1 MDVNYSTTKST
12 KSTKDTKEKRSGA
25 FLQIFVLFVLFVAK
39 QVRFLLLFFIVA
51 LLPAM
56 PVGAQTKALDTTN
69 SDVVLVID
77 NSGSMKENDPNY
89 LRLAAAKLFVD
100 LADPGDKISIV
111 VLSDKNRTRSLNKK
125 PVRVFERAEVDE
137 LKQQI
142 DAIRS
147 EPMGEQTH
155 MGTALNQAYD
165 LLELSSEGF
174 NGANRRQFVILL
186 SDGLPT
192 GTGQEDLV
200 KQAADRFRERR
211 FWKIFPIAL
220 GADAKPEYLRAN
232 VADPSGGDVV
242 VANSAGDL
250 INSYLDVY
258 TRAGDDRYVDRVEVQ
273 PNTLAPLVDVAPDH
287 QATHVSVVFIR
298 GEGGGSI
305 RSLDA
310 PGESDVVQPFY
321 QNTVRRGAEP
331 EYELYTVPPEA
342 QVGLVGQWSINVER
356 ADPNPVTVVVLSR
369 SKLRVRMPLP
379 APLSDEDDT
388 GLRYHPVGRPM
399 LLVTGA
405 QVAQRNPDSTPDKP
419 YDYKWVSGMQPTAR
433 IVGAGDE
440 APVALQDDGVR
451 YDSAANDGRYSGL
464 LPAIS
469 TAGDY
474 TVEIEL
480 PRGREQ
486 PIHVRKDY
494 TVRVAPLPVMQITPP
509 LAATTLPLNAAF
521 SATIALPGSA
531 DFQIEQVTF
540 PTAFIQ
546 RPDGVLDQITIEPE
560 AEGRYRFNYTPNFV
574 GPYSASI
581 VAEVRGR
588 GPMGAIR
595 YVDYAEM
602 PIAVPTAVPQITI
615 SPAFTETLTYDS
627 SGLLNVPLRIRSESK
642 QQEALR
648 VQIEQIGGAP
658 VQDQVL
664 VEPNEAAQRTIAV
677 RLPDGARPSQ
687 GELTLVFSAPDQ
699 RVIVEG
705 SRVNVA
711 FKARSGL
718 LLVALLFVVVLVS
731 GGFLLYRRWKA
742 SRAAHLAAVPSAP
755 RRFS

>member
-1 MDVNYSTTKST
+1 M
-12 KSTKDTKEKRSGA
+12 EK
-25 FLQIFVLFVLFVAK
+25 VT
-39 QVRFLLLFFIVA
+39 LFFTAKSAKDAKERKNKTFASFASCAVNKLYCLLMA
-51 LLPAM
+51 CLVLLLPAA
-56 PVGAQTKALDTTN
+56 PARAQTAALDTTN

-77 NSGSMKENDPNY
+77 NSGSMKQNDPKY
-89 LRLAAAKLFVD
+89 LRLAAAKLFID
-100 LADPGDKISIV
+100 LADPGDEISIV
-111 VLSDKNRTRSLNKK
+111 VLSDKARTRPLNKK
-125 PVRVFERAEVDE
+125 PVRVFERAEVAD

-142 DAIRS
+142 DGIRN

-165 LLELSSEGF
+165 LLELSSADR

-192 GTGQEDLV
+192 GDGQEDLV
-200 KQAADRFRERR
+200 KQAAERFRERR

-220 GADAKPEYLRAN
+220 GADANPDYLRAA

-273 PNTLAPLVDVAPDH
+273 PNTLAPLVEIAPDH
-287 QATHVSVVFIR
+287 QATHVSVVLIR
-298 GEGGGSI
+298 GDGGGSI
-305 RSLDA
+305 RSLNA
-310 PGESDVVQPFY
+310 PGDADVVQPFY

-356 ADPNPVTVVVLSR
+356 ADPNPVQIVVLSR

-379 APLSDEDDT
+379 TPLSNEDDT
-388 GLRYHPVGRPM
+388 GLRYHPVGRPL

-405 QVAQRNPDSTPDKP
+405 QVAQRTPDSTADKP
-419 YDYKWVSGMQPTAR
+419 FDYKWVSGMQPTAR
-433 IVGAGDE
+433 VLETGTDT
-440 APVALQDDGVR
+440 PVALEDNGVR

-464 LPAIS
+464 LPAIN
-469 TAGDY
+469 TPGDY
-474 TVEIEL
+474 TLRIEL
-480 PRGREQ
+480 PRQRQQ
-486 PIHVRKDY
+486 PIHVQKDY

-509 LAATTLPLNAAF
+509 LAASTLPLNTAF
-521 SATIALPGSA
+521 TASISLPGSA

-546 RPDGVLDQITIEPE
+546 RPDGVLDQIKVEPE
-560 AEGRYRFNYTPNFV
+560 AEGRYRFSYTPNFV

-595 YVDYAEM
+595 YMDYAEL
-602 PIAVPTAVPQITI
+602 PVAVPTAVPQITI
-615 SPAFTETLTYDS
+615 SPAFTDTLTYGSD
-627 SGLLNVPLRIRSESK
+627 GLLNVPLRVQSESK
-642 QQEALR
+642 QQEELR
-648 VQIEQIGGAP
+648 VQIENVGGAP
-658 VQDQVL
+658 VQERVL
-664 VEPNEAAQRTIAV
+664 IEPNEAAQRTIAV
-677 RLPDGARPSQ
+677 RLPSEARPNT

-718 LLVALLFVVVLVS
+718 LLIVALFAVVILAG

-742 SRAAHLAAVPSAP
+742 SRDARIAAVPGAP